1 MPRYPVGCSQR
12 SGYTYKCRHRFS
24 IFLSWSGRSLVG
36 LGAALLR
43 KVRVGARPLAL
54 RFSSNRGIAARPRFG
69 QTLVWLA
76 IGAFLSELH
85 SISTAAAASTAVGWA
100 GEISYVG

>member
-1 MPRYPVGCSQR
+1 M
-12 SGYTYKCRHRFS
+12 
-24 IFLSWSGRSLVG
+24 G

-76 IGAFLSELH
+76 IGANFYLQSDKNIALPVCFLPPLH
-85 SISTAAAASTAVGWA
+85 NHISRCHISSTVIKSTTSASF
-100 GEISYVG
+100 